1 MPVEIKELHIRMAV
15 SGKPP
20 EPQKGAQQKGD
31 SSKGEEHGGGGGG
44 NADEIIEE
52 CVERVLQI
60 LQAKKER

>member
-20 EPQKGAQQKGD
+20 EPQTGAQQ
-31 SSKGEEHGGGGGG
+31 SSSSGG

>member
-20 EPQKGAQQKGD
+20 EPQKDAQQQGGSKGD
-31 SSKGEEHGGGGGG
+31 EHGGGG
-44 NADEIIEE
+44 NADEIVEE

>member
-20 EPQKGAQQKGD
+20 EPQKGAQQDGSKKGD
-31 SSKGEEHGGGGGG
+31 EHGGGGGG

>member
-20 EPQKGAQQKGD
+20 EPQKGAQQGGSKGD
-31 SSKGEEHGGGGGG
+31 EHGGGGG
-44 NADEIIEE
+44 NADEIVEE

>member
-20 EPQKGAQQKGD
+20 EPQKGAQQQGGSKGD
-31 SSKGEEHGGGGGG
+31 EHGGGGGG

-52 CVERVLQI
+52 CVERVLQL

>member
-1 MPVEIKELHIRMAV
+1 MPVEIKELHIRIAV

-20 EPQKGAQQKGD
+20 EPAKGARKSG
-31 SSKGEEHGGGGGG
+31 SRGEEQGGHDGG
-44 NADEIIEE
+44 NADEIVEE

>member
-20 EPQKGAQQKGD
+20 EPAKGAQQGG
-31 SSKGEEHGGGGGG
+31 SKSDEHGGGGG